1 MQQDGRSPRTPGRP
15 SAGGFSTRAIHAA
28 TRSPRVAEQPYNV
41 PIYQTV
47 TFATDD
53 AETLGDVLNDR
64 RAGYAYARLDN
75 PTAAAM
81 ARAIA
86 EVAGA
91 DEGFAFGSGMAAIHA
106 ALVSLVGAG
115 DRIVASAALYGSTR
129 ALLTEVLGRFGVET
143 TFADATD
150 LDAVDAALAS
160 PTKVLYLETI
170 SNPTLVVPDLAVL
183 IERAHRA
190 GAVVVVDNTFA
201 SPYLCRPAELG
212 ADLVVESCTKW
223 IGGHSDVLAGSV
235 VGNRERVAAVR
246 AVEIDTGGI
255 VAPFSAFLVLRGLET
270 LAVRMERHCATAL
283 SLARELEASS
293 DVARVF
299 YPGLASHP
307 QVATAQHELRAGGG
321 MLAFDLGSREAA
333 ARLIDALSL
342 PERTASL
349 GATKTIA
356 THPPSTSH
364 RQLDDRAL
372 AEAGIPPGLVR
383 VSVGLEDVEDL
394 SADFAAA
401 LAAARPAV
409 PA

>member
-1 MQQDGRSPRTPGRP
+1 MQHDGSRRSSERPAGR
-15 SAGGFSTRAIHAA
+15 GFSTRAIHAA
-28 TRSPRVAEQPYNV
+28 TRSPRVRERPYTV

-47 TFATDD
+47 TFATED
-53 AETLGDVLNDR
+53 AEALGDVLNDR
-64 RAGYAYARLDN
+64 RAGYAYSRLDN

-81 ARAIA
+81 GRAIA
-86 EVAGA
+86 EIEGA
-91 DEGFAFGSGMAAIHA
+91 EDGFAFGSGMAAIHA
-106 ALVSLVGAG
+106 AAVSLVSAG
-115 DRIVASAALYGSTR
+115 DRIVASNALYGSTR
-129 ALLTEVLGRFGVET
+129 ALFTHVLGRFGVDT
-143 TFADATD
+143 VFVDPTD
-150 LDAVDAALAS
+150 LDAVRAALAP

-170 SNPTLVVPDLAVL
+170 SNPTLVVADLGRL
-183 IERAHRA
+183 IEQAHRD
-190 GAVVVVDNTFA
+190 GVPVVVDNTFA

-223 IGGHSDVLAGSV
+223 IGGHSDVLAGAVAGS
-235 VGNRERVAAVR
+235 RARVAAVR

-255 VAPFSAFLVLRGLET
+255 VSPFSAFLVLRGLET

-283 SLARELEASS
+283 ALARELEANPG
-293 DVARVF
+293 VTRVF

-307 QVATAQHELRAGGG
+307 QAATAQRELRAGGG
-321 MLAFDLGSREAA
+321 MLAFDLGTRDAA
-333 ARLIDALSL
+333 ARLIDALTL
-342 PERTASL
+342 AERTASL

-372 AEAGIPPGLVR
+372 AQAGIPPGLVR

-401 LAAARPAV
+401 LVAVRPTV